1 MQRAAIITSF
11 LTRLT
16 GALSKGI
23 MLTLVIPLATAL
35 LFNIPAIETLSLIGT
50 TLVIEYGAA
59 PLGVVL
65 GLPGLFIFFV
75 LACVALGV
83 MIALYDIFD
92 SISDHSER
100 VRTFLER
107 SRKRAA
113 GSKVLSRYGIY
124 GLVIVALTLGFY
136 LCPPI
141 SWVCGWDRNT
151 SIVCT
156 MAGYCVVTIALILAA
171 PYILTLMPSAL
182 PV

>member
-1 MQRAAIITSF
+1 MISASLITSF

-23 MLTLVIPLATAL
+23 ILVLVFPLAVAL
-35 LFNIPAIETLSLIGT
+35 LFTLNPMSTLTLIGT

-59 PLGVVL
+59 PVGIVL
-65 GLPGLFIFFV
+65 GLPPVFIFLV
-75 LACVALGV
+75 LSSVCLGV

-92 SISDHSER
+92 SLSDHSER
-100 VRTFLER
+100 IRNFLDR

-113 GSKVLSRYGIY
+113 ESKILSRYGIY

-141 SWVCGWDRNT
+141 SWVCGWDRRT
-151 SIVCT
+151 SIICT
-156 MAGYCVVTIALILAA
+156 MAGYCVVTLALIIAA
-171 PYILTLMPSAL
+171 PLVLVYMPWIA